1 MKKKIIL
8 TIAFLISLLP
18 MLLNQYGGMKG
29 VQEISGLIN
38 LFNPIGIISVLLF
51 IIGVWVSLKNKK
63 INKTSKKYDILMIV
77 WGLSLGVIELW
88 LIHLGFFDRINIPFI
103 KAPYAKNLLIL
114 AIVSLC
120 FRVITYFIQQ
130 PYKQKLE
137 NKNKIMRN
145 RHLALIC
152 SIISITIMF
161 FILWSVEMSRE
172 TDGSLFSIIIL
183 TIEFVIVQLP
193 FLLPIF

>member
-1 MKKKIIL
+1 M
-8 TIAFLISLLP
+8 
-18 MLLNQYGGMKG
+18 
-29 VQEISGLIN
+29 
-38 LFNPIGIISVLLF
+38 
-51 IIGVWVSLKNKK
+51 
-63 INKTSKKYDILMIV
+63 
-77 WGLSLGVIELW
+77 
-88 LIHLGFFDRINIPFI
+88 INIPFV

-137 NKNKIMRN
+137 NKNKLMRN

-161 FILWSVEMSRE
+161 FILWSIEMSKE
-172 TDGSLFSIIIL
+172 SDGSLFSIIIL
-183 TIEFVIVQLP
+183 TIGFVIVQLP

>member
-1 MKKKIIL
+1 MENKI
-8 TIAFLISLLP
+8 
-18 MLLNQYGGMKG
+18 
-29 VQEISGLIN
+29 
-38 LFNPIGIISVLLF
+38 
-51 IIGVWVSLKNKK
+51 
-63 INKTSKKYDILMIV
+63 SKKYDILMIV
-77 WGLSLGVIELW
+77 WGLSLGIIEL
-88 LIHLGFFDRINIPFI
+88 LIIFSGFLEKINISFI

-130 PYKQKLE
+130 PYKRKLE

-152 SIISITIMF
+152 GIISITIMF
-161 FILWSVEMSRE
+161 FILWSIEMSSDPE
-172 TDGSLFSIIIL
+172 SSLFIIIVL
-183 TIEFVIVQLP
+183 TIEFVSVQIP

>member
-1 MKKKIIL
+1 
-8 TIAFLISLLP
+8 
-18 MLLNQYGGMKG
+18 
-29 VQEISGLIN
+29 
-38 LFNPIGIISVLLF
+38 
-51 IIGVWVSLKNKK
+51 
-63 INKTSKKYDILMIV
+63 MIV

-137 NKNKIMRN
+137 NKNKIVIN

-172 TDGSLFSIIIL
+172 SDGSLFSIIIL

>member
-1 MKKKIIL
+1 
-8 TIAFLISLLP
+8 
-18 MLLNQYGGMKG
+18 
-29 VQEISGLIN
+29 
-38 LFNPIGIISVLLF
+38 
-51 IIGVWVSLKNKK
+51 
-63 INKTSKKYDILMIV
+63 MIV
-77 WGLSLGVIELW
+77 WGLSLGVIEL
-88 LIHLGFFDRINIPFI
+88 LIIQLDFFDMINIPFV

-130 PYKQKLE
+130 PYKRKLE

>member
-1 MKKKIIL
+1 M
-8 TIAFLISLLP
+8 
-18 MLLNQYGGMKG
+18 
-29 VQEISGLIN
+29 E
-38 LFNPIGIISVLLF
+38 
-51 IIGVWVSLKNKK
+51 
-63 INKTSKKYDILMIV
+63 NKTSKKYDILMIV
-77 WGLSLGVIELW
+77 WGLSLGIIEL
-88 LIHLGFFDRINIPFI
+88 LIIFSGFLEKINISFI
-103 KAPYAKNLLIL
+103 KAPYAKKLLIL

-130 PYKQKLE
+130 PYKRKLE

-161 FILWSVEMSRE
+161 FILWSIEMSKE
-172 TDGSLFSIIIL
+172 SDESLFSIIII

>member
-1 MKKKIIL
+1 M
-8 TIAFLISLLP
+8 
-18 MLLNQYGGMKG
+18 
-29 VQEISGLIN
+29 E
-38 LFNPIGIISVLLF
+38 
-51 IIGVWVSLKNKK
+51 
-63 INKTSKKYDILMIV
+63 NKTSKKYDILMIV
-77 WGLSLGVIELW
+77 WGLSLGVIELL

-114 AIVSLC
+114 AIISLC

-137 NKNKIMRN
+137 NKNKIVRN

-161 FILWSVEMSRE
+161 FRQGNFIKYYK
-172 TDGSLFSIIIL
+172 
-183 TIEFVIVQLP
+183 
-193 FLLPIF
+193 

>member
-1 MKKKIIL
+1 M
-8 TIAFLISLLP
+8 
-18 MLLNQYGGMKG
+18 
-29 VQEISGLIN
+29 E
-38 LFNPIGIISVLLF
+38 
-51 IIGVWVSLKNKK
+51 
-63 INKTSKKYDILMIV
+63 NKTSKKYDILMIV

-137 NKNKIMRN
+137 NKNKIVRN

-193 FLLPIF
+193 FLLPIFNRLYLGRVG

>member
-1 MKKKIIL
+1 M
-8 TIAFLISLLP
+8 
-18 MLLNQYGGMKG
+18 
-29 VQEISGLIN
+29 E
-38 LFNPIGIISVLLF
+38 
-51 IIGVWVSLKNKK
+51 
-63 INKTSKKYDILMIV
+63 NKTSKKYDILMIV

-114 AIVSLC
+114 AIISLC

-152 SIISITIMF
+152 ITIMF
-161 FILWSVEMSRE
+161 FILWSIEINSDPE
-172 TDGSLFSIIIL
+172 GSLFLILFL
-183 TIEFVIVQLP
+183 TIGFVSVQIP

>member
-1 MKKKIIL
+1 
-8 TIAFLISLLP
+8 
-18 MLLNQYGGMKG
+18 
-29 VQEISGLIN
+29 
-38 LFNPIGIISVLLF
+38 
-51 IIGVWVSLKNKK
+51 
-63 INKTSKKYDILMIV
+63 MIV

-88 LIHLGFFDRINIPFI
+88 LIYLGFFDRINIPFI

-114 AIVSLC
+114 AIISLC

-137 NKNKIMRN
+137 NKNKIVRN

-193 FLLPIF
+193 FLLPSF

>member
-1 MKKKIIL
+1 MAII
-8 TIAFLISLLP
+8 
-18 MLLNQYGGMKG
+18 
-29 VQEISGLIN
+29 
-38 LFNPIGIISVLLF
+38 
-51 IIGVWVSLKNKK
+51 
-63 INKTSKKYDILMIV
+63 
-77 WGLSLGVIELW
+77 
-88 LIHLGFFDRINIPFI
+88 
-103 KAPYAKNLLIL
+103 
-114 AIVSLC
+114 SLC

-130 PYKQKLE
+130 LYKQQLE

-145 RHLALIC
+145 RHWALIC

>member
-1 MKKKIIL
+1 MK
-8 TIAFLISLLP
+8 
-18 MLLNQYGGMKG
+18 
-29 VQEISGLIN
+29 
-38 LFNPIGIISVLLF
+38 
-51 IIGVWVSLKNKK
+51 
-63 INKTSKKYDILMIV
+63 NKTSKKYDILMIV

-130 PYKQKLE
+130 
-137 NKNKIMRN
+137 IMRN

-161 FILWSVEMSRE
+161 FILWSIEMSSDPE
-172 TDGSLFSIIIL
+172 GSLFLILFL
-183 TIEFVIVQLP
+183 TIAFVSVQIP

>member
-1 MKKKIIL
+1 M
-8 TIAFLISLLP
+8 
-18 MLLNQYGGMKG
+18 
-29 VQEISGLIN
+29 E
-38 LFNPIGIISVLLF
+38 
-51 IIGVWVSLKNKK
+51 
-63 INKTSKKYDILMIV
+63 NKTNKKYDILMIV
-77 WGLSLGVIELW
+77 WGLSLGVIELL
-88 LIHLGFFDRINIPFI
+88 LIHLDFFDMINIPFV
-103 KAPYAKNLLIL
+103 KTPYAKNLLIL

-130 PYKQKLE
+130 PYKRKLE

-161 FILWSVEMSRE
+161 FILWSIEMSKE
-172 TDGSLFSIIIL
+172 SDGSLFSIIIL
-183 TIEFVIVQLP
+183 TIVFVIVQIP

>member
-1 MKKKIIL
+1 MQKK
-8 TIAFLISLLP
+8 
-18 MLLNQYGGMKG
+18 
-29 VQEISGLIN
+29 
-38 LFNPIGIISVLLF
+38 
-51 IIGVWVSLKNKK
+51 
-63 INKTSKKYDILMIV
+63 
-77 WGLSLGVIELW
+77 
-88 LIHLGFFDRINIPFI
+88 
-103 KAPYAKNLLIL
+103 LLIL
-114 AIVSLC
+114 AIISLC

-137 NKNKIMRN
+137 NKNKIVIN

-172 TDGSLFSIIIL
+172 TDGSSFSIIII